1 MPRGTVAETQ
11 TVTGSPGARPS
22 PSGWAAAAGAVRPL
36 SHLGLGLGP
45 WPGPGAEHSV
55 LLSSY
60 IDFFESTNPSRMAR
74 PTFLFS

>member
-22 PSGWAAAAGAVRPL
+22 PSGWAAAAGAVRP
-36 SHLGLGLGP
+36 P